1 MYFPYLRG
9 KQYELLALKDFSQM
23 SPNNAKIIP
32 VIEPVK
38 SQVNGLNSA
47 LEALRDNAMRFAV
60 ILNPK
65 DGDFKKDRDN
75 DIFPKLNTLQED
87 RESWIPAY
95 FYKGYPDLLLSHA
108 ENHNFRHFMV
118 VFPDGVNIHN
128 QEIARLLADE
138 KVEYVMLGNPSKVAL
153 TTLGQMGKKVIL
165 LDGHFEPQTKN
176 ADYALAS
183 DEFFSDDFVS
193 YKEKGFFG
201 FSDYTALPKVFSEGG
216 SLPYAIAIHLTY
228 QKSP

>member
-75 DIFPKLNTLQED
+75 DYLKIYGSQGQTTDANNLKFVKMTDEEGN
-87 RESWIPAY
+87 ESKFLSFRDSMECY
-95 FYKGYPDLLLSHA
+95 HSKSETYKGGFLLSI
-108 ENHNFRHFMV
+108 F
-118 VFPDGVNIHN
+118 
-128 QEIARLLADE
+128 
-138 KVEYVMLGNPSKVAL
+138 
-153 TTLGQMGKKVIL
+153 
-165 LDGHFEPQTKN
+165 
-176 ADYALAS
+176 
-183 DEFFSDDFVS
+183 
-193 YKEKGFFG
+193 
-201 FSDYTALPKVFSEGG
+201 
-216 SLPYAIAIHLTY
+216 
-228 QKSP
+228 

>member
-95 FYKGYPDLLLSHA
+95 FYKGYPDLLLS
-108 ENHNFRHFMV
+108 FR
-118 VFPDGVNIHN
+118 
-128 QEIARLLADE
+128 E
-138 KVEYVMLGNPSKVAL
+138 S
-153 TTLGQMGKKVIL
+153 
-165 LDGHFEPQTKN
+165 
-176 ADYALAS
+176 
-183 DEFFSDDFVS
+183 
-193 YKEKGFFG
+193 
-201 FSDYTALPKVFSEGG
+201 
-216 SLPYAIAIHLTY
+216 TY
-228 QKSP
+228 FL

>member
-95 FYKGYPDLLLSHA
+95 FYKGYPDLTSCHFLSYERSFH
-108 ENHNFRHFMV
+108 
-118 VFPDGVNIHN
+118 
-128 QEIARLLADE
+128 
-138 KVEYVMLGNPSKVAL
+138 
-153 TTLGQMGKKVIL
+153 
-165 LDGHFEPQTKN
+165 KN
-176 ADYALAS
+176 
-183 DEFFSDDFVS
+183 
-193 YKEKGFFG
+193 
-201 FSDYTALPKVFSEGG
+201 
-216 SLPYAIAIHLTY
+216 SL
-228 QKSP
+228 